1 MMGAV
6 AEAAAETEAAAVATR
21 ALTVFRK
28 FRPPPPRARSTV
40 IYSNLF
46 KRKVALVIFSSFV
59 LSSI

>member
-6 AEAAAETEAAAVATR
+6 AAAEVKAAAAAVATR

-28 FRPPPPRARSTV
+28 FLPPRARSTV